1 MQIHDQLPQKAVS
14 FISDAHRL
22 RICEILYMPLASSGK
37 QDGVALLKTPV
48 QLYDIH
54 SAIGVNQSSQELSYN
69 YLTIFD
75 LMYLN
80 LALYKIFKRTYLYL
94 H

>member
-14 FISDAHRL
+14 FISVAHRL
-22 RICEILYMPLASSGK
+22 RILYMPLASSGK

-54 SAIGVNQSSQELSYN
+54 SAIGLNQSSQELSYN

-80 LALYKIFKRTYLYL
+80 QFCFIQDFQKNLLIFTLR
-94 H
+94 

>member
-22 RICEILYMPLASSGK
+22 RILYMPLASSWQ

>member
-22 RICEILYMPLASSGK
+22 RICEILYMPLASSWQ

-48 QLYDIH
+48 QLYDIQCH
-54 SAIGVNQSSQELSYN
+54 W
-69 YLTIFD
+69 T
-75 LMYLN
+75 
-80 LALYKIFKRTYLYL
+80 
-94 H
+94 